1 MTFLSNSER
10 LYMTKEHMC
19 ILSCSNLFRN
29 HLHIVQS
36 ALINALS
43 SRALNGEPRQS
54 SQGCCAHCLAL
65 LTNTI
70 LSEWVQHLE
79 SQQLDLKSCKEKP
92 MNATLNSVDG
102 SADDRIPQTT

>member
-1 MTFLSNSER
+1 MTFLNSSER

-54 SQGCCAHCLAL
+54 
-65 LTNTI
+65 
-70 LSEWVQHLE
+70 
-79 SQQLDLKSCKEKP
+79 
-92 MNATLNSVDG
+92 
-102 SADDRIPQTT
+102 